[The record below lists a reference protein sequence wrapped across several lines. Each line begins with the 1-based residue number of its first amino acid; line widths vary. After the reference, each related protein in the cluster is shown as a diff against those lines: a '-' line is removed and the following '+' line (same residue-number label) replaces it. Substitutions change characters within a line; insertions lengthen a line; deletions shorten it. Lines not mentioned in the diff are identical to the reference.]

1 MLAVSLKDDTQTTMT
16 RYLIPILTFI
26 LFLFGLLIFFSS
38 MLYWGIGT
46 YTLLLT
52 VSTFVGFVT
61 LLTKRTTGLT
71 IMFFVSIGWLLR
83 YFEHASFLTLYDNQ
97 NIGRWVI
104 VAIPILLSTIILTF
118 TYKARQDIQE
128 KPFNPKF
135 PTLLVLAIAS
145 IGLLS
150 FVRKP
155 HTNEFNCWYY
165 FDNDKKDYKIS
176 FAITPDHIF
185 ETTTDS
191 KELKEFV
198 LKYGIRDEFRP
209 GIYCPETKVRVVTR
223 FKKIIAVKI
232 LGFRNS
238 TTDYKATLDE
248 PFEIDID
255 KIYGDK
261 GILRPDF
268 TLGD

>member
-1 MLAVSLKDDTQTTMT
+1 M
-16 RYLIPILTFI
+16 TFI
-26 LFLFGLLIFFSS
+26 LFLYGLLIFFGTIRF
-38 MLYWGIGT
+38 GIGI
-46 YTLLLT
+46 YTPILT
-52 VSTFVGFVT
+52 ISTLIGFVA
-61 LLTKRTTGLT
+61 LRTNRKTGLV
-71 IMFFVSIGWLLR
+71 IIFFVSICWLLR
-83 YFEHASFLTLYDNQ
+83 YLEHASFLTLYDNQ

-104 VAIPILLSTIILTF
+104 VVIPILLSTIILTL
-118 TYKARQDIQE
+118 THKSRQDIQE
-128 KPFNPKF
+128 KPFSLKF
-135 PTLLVLAIAS
+135 PTLLVLGIAT

-150 FVRKP
+150 FMRKP

-176 FAITPDHIF
+176 FSNTPDHIF

-209 GIYCPETKVRVVTR
+209 SIYCPETKVRVVTR

-248 PFEIDID
+248 PFEIDIN

-261 GILRPDF
+261 GILQPDF

>member
-1 MLAVSLKDDTQTTMT
+1 MT
-16 RYLIPILTFI
+16 KYLIPILTFI
-26 LFLFGLLIFFSS
+26 LFLYGLLIFFSS

-46 YTLLLT
+46 ITLILT
-52 VSTFVGFVT
+52 ISTLIGFLALFT
-61 LLTKRTTGLT
+61 NRKLGLT
-71 IMFFVSIGWLLR
+71 ITLIVAIGWLIR
-83 YFEHASFLTLYDNQ
+83 YFEHAAFLTLYDIQ

-104 VAIPILLSTIILTF
+104 VVIPIFLSAIILLLS
-118 TYKARQDIQE
+118 YKARQDIKG
-128 KPFNPKF
+128 KPSNFKLPS
-135 PTLLVLAIAS
+135 LLIVGIAA
-145 IGLLS
+145 IGLFS

-165 FDNDKKDYKIS
+165 FDNDKKEYKIS
-176 FAITPDHIF
+176 FAITPEHIF
-185 ETTTDS
+185 ETTSDS
-191 KELKEFV
+191 EELKEFV

-223 FKKIIAVKI
+223 FKKIVSVKI

-238 TTDYKATLDE
+238 TTNYKATLGN
-248 PFEIDID
+248 PFELDIN

-261 GILRPDF
+261 GILEPKF

>member
-1 MLAVSLKDDTQTTMT
+1 
-16 RYLIPILTFI
+16 
-26 LFLFGLLIFFSS
+26 

-46 YTLLLT
+46 YTLILT
-52 VSTFVGFVT
+52 VLTFVGFVA
-61 LLTKRTTGLT
+61 LLTKRTSGLT

-83 YFEHASFLTLYDNQ
+83 YFEHASFLTLYDYQ
-97 NIGRWVI
+97 NIDRWLI
-104 VAIPILLSTIILTF
+104 VAIPILLSTIILTLS
-118 TYKARQDIQE
+118 YRARQAIQE
-128 KPFNPKF
+128 KPFNVKF
-135 PTLLVLAIAS
+135 PALLVLAIAS

-165 FDNDKKDYKIS
+165 FDKDKKDYKIS

-185 ETTTDS
+185 EATTDS

-198 LKYGIRDEFRP
+198 MKYGIRDEFRP

-223 FKKIIAVKI
+223 FKKIVAVKI

-248 PFEIDID
+248 PFELDID
-255 KIYGDK
+255 KITGDK
-261 GILRPDF
+261 EILQPNSF
-268 TLGD
+268 NVGD

>member
-1 MLAVSLKDDTQTTMT
+1 MT
-16 RYLIPILTFI
+16 KYLIPLLTFI
-26 LFLFGLLIFFSS
+26 LFLYGLLVFFSS

-46 YTLLLT
+46 KTFVLTISTLIGFIALLT
-52 VSTFVGFVT
+52 NRKV
-61 LLTKRTTGLT
+61 GLT
-71 IMFFVSIGWLLR
+71 ITLIVTIGWLLR
-83 YFEHASFLTLYDNQ
+83 YFEHAVFLTLYDIQ

-104 VAIPILLSTIILTF
+104 VAIPIFLSTIILTL
-118 TYKARQDIQE
+118 TYKSRQDIQG
-128 KPFNPKF
+128 KAFNFKF
-135 PTLLVLAIAS
+135 PTLLVLGIAT

-150 FVRKP
+150 FARKP
-155 HTNEFNCWYY
+155 HTNEFNCWYH
-165 FDNDKKDYKIS
+165 FDNDKQDFRIT
-176 FAITPDHIF
+176 FAITPEHIF

-198 LKYGIRDEFRP
+198 LKYGIRDEFRE

-261 GILRPDF
+261 GILQPNF

>member
-1 MLAVSLKDDTQTTMT
+1 
-16 RYLIPILTFI
+16 
-26 LFLFGLLIFFSS
+26 

-46 YTLLLT
+46 YTFILT
-52 VSTFVGFVT
+52 ISTLIGFVA
-61 LLTKRTTGLT
+61 LLTKRPKGLT

-83 YFEHASFLTLYDNQ
+83 YFEHASFLALYDNQ

-104 VAIPILLSTIILTF
+104 VIIPILLSTIILTLIHNS
-118 TYKARQDIQE
+118 RQDIQG
-128 KPFNPKF
+128 KPFSSKF

-165 FDNDKKDYKIS
+165 FDNNKKDYKIS

-185 ETTTDS
+185 ETTTNS

-238 TTDYKATLDE
+238 TTDYKATLEE
-248 PFEIDID
+248 PFEIDIN

-261 GILRPDF
+261 GILQPDF

>member
-1 MLAVSLKDDTQTTMT
+1 MT

-26 LFLFGLLIFFSS
+26 LFLFGLLIFLSS

-52 VSTFVGFVT
+52 FSTFVGFVT
-61 LLTKRTTGLT
+61 LLTKRNTGLT

-83 YFEHASFLTLYDNQ
+83 YFEHASFLTLYDNE

-128 KPFNPKF
+128 KPFSPKF

-145 IGLLS
+145 IGLIS
-150 FVRKP
+150 FMRKP

-209 GIYCPETKVRVVTR
+209 GIYCPETKVRVVTS

-238 TTDYKATLDE
+238 TTDYKATLNE
-248 PFEIDID
+248 PFEIEID

-261 GILRPDF
+261 GILQPDF

>member
-1 MLAVSLKDDTQTTMT
+1 MT

-26 LFLFGLLIFFSS
+26 LFLYGLLLFFSS
-38 MLYWGIGT
+38 MLYYGIGT
-46 YTLLLT
+46 ITLILI
-52 VSTFVGFVT
+52 VSTLTGFIT
-61 LLTKRTTGLT
+61 LLTNRKIGLT
-71 IMFFVSIGWLLR
+71 ITLIASIGWLLR
-83 YFEHASFLTLYDNQ
+83 YFEHAAFLTLYDIQ
-97 NIGRWVI
+97 NGGRWVI
-104 VAIPILLSTIILTF
+104 VVIPIILSAIILILTYRSRQDLQGKLINFRKPILLI
-118 TYKARQDIQE
+118 
-128 KPFNPKF
+128 
-135 PTLLVLAIAS
+135 VGIAA

-165 FDNDKKDYKIS
+165 IDNDKQDYKIT

-238 TTDYKATLDE
+238 TTDYKATLDK
-248 PFEIDID
+248 PFEIDINE
-255 KIYGDK
+255 IYGDK
-261 GILRPDF
+261 GILEPKFR
-268 TLGD
+268 LGD

>member
-1 MLAVSLKDDTQTTMT
+1 MT
-16 RYLIPILTFI
+16 KYLIPVLTFI

-38 MLYWGIGT
+38 LLYRGIGT
-46 YTLLLT
+46 YTFILTISTFIGFVALLT
-52 VSTFVGFVT
+52 N
-61 LLTKRTTGLT
+61 KTTGLK

-83 YFEHASFLTLYDNQ
+83 YFEHASFLTLYDIQ
-97 NIGRWVI
+97 NVGRWVI
-104 VAIPILLSTIILTF
+104 VVIPALLSTFILTL
-118 TYKARQDIQE
+118 TYKARQEIQE
-128 KPFNPKF
+128 KTFSLKF
-135 PTLLVLAIAS
+135 PTLLVLTIAS

-155 HTNEFNCWYY
+155 HTNEFYCWYY

-176 FAITPDHIF
+176 FAITPNHIF

-223 FKKIIAVKI
+223 FKKIIEVKI

-248 PFEIDID
+248 PFELDIN

-261 GILRPDF
+261 EILQPNSF
-268 TLGD
+268 NVGD

>member
-1 MLAVSLKDDTQTTMT
+1 MGYSGNSN
-16 RYLIPILTFI
+16 FI
-26 LFLFGLLIFFSS
+26 INHHFDLHI
-38 MLYWGIGT
+38 
-46 YTLLLT
+46 
-52 VSTFVGFVT
+52 
-61 LLTKRTTGLT
+61 
-71 IMFFVSIGWLLR
+71 
-83 YFEHASFLTLYDNQ
+83 
-97 NIGRWVI
+97 
-104 VAIPILLSTIILTF
+104 
-118 TYKARQDIQE
+118 QDIQE
-128 KPFNPKF
+128 KPFSPKF

-209 GIYCPETKVRVVTR
+209 GIYCPETKVRVVTS

-248 PFEIDID
+248 PFKIDID

-261 GILRPDF
+261 GILQPDF

>member
-1 MLAVSLKDDTQTTMT
+1 
-16 RYLIPILTFI
+16 
-26 LFLFGLLIFFSS
+26 

-46 YTLLLT
+46 YTLILT
-52 VSTFVGFVT
+52 VSTLTGFIA
-61 LLTKRTTGLT
+61 LLIKRTTGLT
-71 IMFFVSIGWLLR
+71 VMFFVCIGWLLR
-83 YFEHASFLTLYDNQ
+83 YFEHASFLTLYDSQ

-104 VAIPILLSTIILTF
+104 VIIPILLSTTILTLA
-118 TYKARQDIQE
+118 YKARQDIQE
-128 KPFNPKF
+128 KAFSLKF
-135 PTLLVLAIAS
+135 PTLLIIGIAT

-165 FDNDKKDYKIS
+165 IDNDENDYKIT

-209 GIYCPETKVRVVTR
+209 GIYCPETKVRVITR
-223 FKKIIAVKI
+223 FKKIVAVKI

-238 TTDYKATLDE
+238 TTDYKATLDK

-261 GILRPDF
+261 GILQPDF

>member
-1 MLAVSLKDDTQTTMT
+1 MT

-26 LFLFGLLIFFSS
+26 LFLFGLLIFFSA
-38 MLYWGIGT
+38 MRFWGIGT
-46 YTLLLT
+46 YTLILT
-52 VSTFVGFVT
+52 ISTFIGFVT
-61 LLTKRTTGLT
+61 LLTKRTTGLK

-83 YFEHASFLTLYDNQ
+83 YFEHASFLILYDSQ

-104 VAIPILLSTIILTF
+104 VIIPILLSTIILTL
-118 TYKARQDIQE
+118 TYKAQQDIQE
-128 KPFNPKF
+128 KTFTPKF

-165 FDNDKKDYKIS
+165 FDNNKNDYKIS

-191 KELKEFV
+191 KELKEFF
-198 LKYGIRDEFRP
+198 LK
-209 GIYCPETKVRVVTR
+209 
-223 FKKIIAVKI
+223 
-232 LGFRNS
+232 
-238 TTDYKATLDE
+238 
-248 PFEIDID
+248 
-255 KIYGDK
+255 
-261 GILRPDF
+261 
-268 TLGD
+268 